1 MHKKVYRSG
10 AQQTLGL
17 DRTVLLLKQNKEKH
31 DQTKHSLLEQ
41 STKENKC

>member
-17 DRTVLLLKQNKEKH
+17 DRTVLLKQNKEKH
-31 DQTKHSLLEQ
+31 DQIKHSLLEQ
-41 STKENKC
+41 ST